1 MNLFSNPQDV
11 IGVALA
17 AGVVVFV
24 VVIGLDAFIK
34 RITGEDKER

>member
-1 MNLFSNPQDV
+1 MNLFNNPQDV
-11 IGVALA
+11 IGAALA

-34 RITGEDKER
+34 RITGEGEDK